1 MLLKVSIFVVGV
13 LEISPAGF
21 SHSEKKVLLGTEM
34 ILLHALLPTLLV
46 LCANKLAVMTKYR
59 SCRGAAPM
67 SKALFGRLYN
77 GWMLRLT

>member
-34 ILLHALLPTLLV
+34 ILLHAAETTYIASV
-46 LCANKLAVMTKYR
+46 VC
-59 SCRGAAPM
+59 
-67 SKALFGRLYN
+67 
-77 GWMLRLT
+77 